1 MRSPAQHLEPKLSPW
16 LHGVCMLAGSCLL
29 LFQPYLI
36 YMFYPLLPRLTNF
49 FPSRKFQ
56 ITPGE
61 QKGCTVLV
69 LTRANLPQEWAKG
82 AGPATGS
89 QWAQGAHFPPG
100 RSLSSTQS
108 TYISVTATWPA
119 PGIVPSIQWEPSKA
133 LLKTSPC
140 IHTYARMCARTHTH
154 PPHCLQLQEKN
165 HVSNSPMLLEL
176 SRPKEENTNDGA
188 PSGNGPRDSGWPR
201 RPDGRPATGSPLLR
215 ALTLVS
221 PV

>member
-1 MRSPAQHLEPKLSPW
+1 MRSPAHHLEPKLSPW
-16 LHGVCMLAGSCLL
+16 LHGVCTLAGSCLL

-36 YMFYPLLPRLTNF
+36 YMFYPLLPCLTNF

-119 PGIVPSIQWEPSKA
+119 PGMVPSIQCEPSKA

-140 IHTYARMCARTHTH
+140 IHTHARMRMRTHTPT
-154 PPHCLQLQEKN
+154 PPLTTSGKEPCIQLPHAAGVVPPQGGK
-165 HVSNSPMLLEL
+165 H
-176 SRPKEENTNDGA
+176 K
-188 PSGNGPRDSGWPR
+188 
-201 RPDGRPATGSPLLR
+201 
-215 ALTLVS
+215 
-221 PV
+221 